1 MATQT
6 PPCCIANIAD
16 PNANTANFDHSMVV
30 HYKSGTQLVTAVSE
44 FYAAAGAVQ
53 TFPNGQ
59 TVARGLTR
67 PNAPPIFKTYQQMMD
82 WKQSQNRR

>member
-6 PPCCIANIAD
+6 PPCCVANIAD
-16 PNANTANFDHSMVV
+16 PNANTANFDNNNLV
-30 HYKSGTQLVTAVSE
+30 HNKSGTQLVTAVSN
-44 FYAAAGAVQ
+44 FYEAAKTNQ
-53 TFPNGQ
+53 
-59 TVARGLTR
+59 LR

>member
-16 PNANTANFDHSMVV
+16 PNANTANFDNNNLV
-30 HYKSGTQLVTAVSE
+30 HNKSGTQLVAAVSN
-44 FYAAAGAVQ
+44 YYTAAAAGQ
-53 TFPNGQ
+53 
-59 TVARGLTR
+59 LR

>member
-6 PPCCIANIAD
+6 PPCCVANIAD
-16 PNANTANFDHSMVV
+16 PNANTANFDNSMVV
-30 HYKSGTQLVTAVSE
+30 HNKSGTQLVAAVSNY
-44 FYAAAGAVQ
+44 YAAAAA
-53 TFPNGQ
+53 GQ
-59 TVARGLTR
+59 LR